1 VTVFACENFGFN
13 GFCQSTLVIPIVQ
26 HVAHVIGD
34 ARLNGVKGIN
44 VGLNQDTS
52 LWATIGL
59 KGDQFHSTKIRLNHE
74 FVWEIGFGVCDR
86 MSDFCF

>member
-1 VTVFACENFGFN
+1 
-13 GFCQSTLVIPIVQ
+13 
-26 HVAHVIGD
+26 
-34 ARLNGVKGIN
+34 VKGIN
-44 VGLNQDTS
+44 VGLNQDTG

-59 KGDQFHSTKIRLNHE
+59 KGDQFHTTKIRLNHE